1 MDPETPRRHAGLKG
15 RESTDL
21 GSCLAGLAN
30 TLARETAG
38 LVATHG
44 LIPLDFA
51 LLRLFLRR
59 EQWTATQ
66 LAQAL
71 PVKPPRI
78 SRVVNKLVEMGLL
91 ARRFPNEDRR
101 VVFLTLTAKGKAL
114 TLGLHRRM
122 QAYDARL
129 SEGVSEDEMTVFV
142 SVTSKVIANYAA
154 MAQPAQS

>member
-1 MDPETPRRHAGLKG
+1 MDPETTRHHADLKG

-38 LVATHG
+38 LVAPHG

-51 LLRLFLRR
+51 LLRLFPPPG
-59 EQWTATQ
+59 TVDHHSTGAG
-66 LAQAL
+66 AAGQA
-71 PVKPPRI
+71 PRI
-78 SRVVNKLVEMGLL
+78 SRVVNKLVEMGLM

>member
-1 MDPETPRRHAGLKG
+1 M
-15 RESTDL
+15 
-21 GSCLAGLAN
+21 
-30 TLARETAG
+30 
-38 LVATHG
+38 VAPHG

-59 EQWTATQ
+59 EQWTTTQ

-78 SRVVNKLVEMGLL
+78 SRVVNKLVEMGLM